1 MMPMPTDPA
10 PAVACR
16 TLGKTFPGRRA
27 VVALDGVD
35 LDLRPGTVTALVGPS
50 GCGKSTLLR
59 IVAGLDK
66 PSAGTVTVDGADP
79 SDLRARGQI
88 AVAFQDASLLPWRS
102 VASNV
107 ALARRLARLPRDPG
121 RVQRLIELVGLAG
134 FESAK
139 PAQLSGGM
147 RQRAAIARCL
157 VTEPRLLLL
166 DEPFG
171 AVDELTR
178 RRLNLE
184 LPATWQDTKPT
195 TLLVTHSVPE
205 AVLLSDEVVVMT
217 DRPGAIAAH
226 VPVDIERPRRAHHL
240 HTDAFHALVDQV
252 GDLLGV
258 DRDLDRDRDPKGD
271 RLDAAELHGRESG
284 PGVDGQPGRR
294 EEAASREP
302 GEPGEP
308 GEPRDRRDGAAE
320 ARPLDAEAG
329 AWR

>member
-1 MMPMPTDPA
+1 
-10 PAVACR
+10 V
-16 TLGKTFPGRRA
+16 GKTFPGRRGRRAAGA

-59 IVAGLDK
+59 MIAGLDR
-66 PSAGTVTVDGADP
+66 PTAGTVTVDGVDP
-79 SDLRARGQI
+79 SDLRARGEI

-102 VASNV
+102 VASNI
-107 ALARRLARLPRDPG
+107 ALSRRLARLPREPE
-121 RVQRLIELVGLAG
+121 RVQRLIELVGLGG
-134 FESAK
+134 FEGAK

-157 VTEPRLLLL
+157 VTDPRLLLL

-184 LPATWQDTKPT
+184 LPATWQDSRPT

-205 AVLLSDEVVVMT
+205 AVLLADEVVVMT
-217 DRPGAIAAH
+217 ARPGTIAAR
-226 VPVDIERPRRAHHL
+226 VPVDLERPRRARHL
-240 HTDAFHALVDQV
+240 HTDGFHALVDRV

-258 DRDLDRDRDPKGD
+258 DRDLERDPEGD
-271 RLDAAELHGRESG
+271 RLDAAGERGAREGRGAER
-284 PGVDGQPGRR
+284 QPSRQ
-294 EEAASREP
+294 EEAAASEP
-302 GEPGEP
+302 GVPHDG
-308 GEPRDRRDGAAE
+308 RDGADE
-320 ARPLDAEAG
+320 ARPVDAVDIVDAEAG
-329 AWR
+329 ARR